1 MRRREVITLLGGSA
15 VFWPLAAHTQ
25 QPARPVIG
33 FLHSA
38 SPGPYAAYVASFQK
52 GLNEAGY
59 VDGQNVTVE
68 YRWAEGRFDRL
79 SELAAELVGRRVDAI
94 ATPGNTSAAVAA
106 KAATATIPII
116 FGVSDDPVKFG
127 LVASLSHPGGNATG
141 INFLTSELV
150 EKRFGLLR
158 ELVPNAT
165 RVSVLVNPA
174 NTANAE
180 TTIKQ
185 VKAAGRSLGMQIHV
199 VNATSSGEI
208 DAAFTI
214 LERDRPDALFVSPDA
229 VFNGLRVQLAILAM
243 RNRIP
248 SVFSVREY
256 VEAGGLMSYGTDIA
270 DMFRQVGVYTG
281 RILKGEKPADL
292 PVIQPTKLELAI
304 NLNTAKALGINVPPM
319 LLARAD
325 KVIE

>member
-1 MRRREVITLLGGSA
+1 MVN
-15 VFWPLAAHTQ
+15 WPLAVLAQ
-25 QPARPVIG
+25 QSARPVVG

-38 SPGPYAAYVASFQK
+38 SPAPYAGYVTSFQK
-52 GLNEAGY
+52 GLNEVGY

-68 YRWAEGRFDRL
+68 YRWAEGGFDRL
-79 SELAAELVGRRVDAI
+79 PELADELVRRGVDAI

-106 KAATATIPII
+106 KAATASIPII

-127 LVASLSHPGGNATG
+127 LVASLAHPGGNAAG
-141 INFLTSELV
+141 INFLTAELV

-158 ELVPNAT
+158 ELVPKAT
-165 RVSVLVNPA
+165 RISVLVNPA

-180 TTIKQ
+180 ATIKQ
-185 VKAAGRSLGMQIHV
+185 VEAAGRSLGMQILII
-199 VNATSSGEI
+199 NATSSSDI
-208 DAAFTI
+208 DTAFAVI
-214 LERDRPDALFVSPDA
+214 ERARSDALFVSPDA
-229 VFNGLRVQLAILAM
+229 VFNGLRVKLAILAM

-270 DMFRQVGVYTG
+270 DMFRHVGVYTG
-281 RILKGEKPADL
+281 RVLKGEKPADL

-304 NLNTAKALGINVPPM
+304 NLSTAKALGLDVPPM

>member
-1 MRRREVITLLGGSA
+1 VT
-15 VFWPLAAHTQ
+15 
-25 QPARPVIG
+25 
-33 FLHSA
+33 
-38 SPGPYAAYVASFQK
+38 SFQK
-52 GLNEAGY
+52 GLNEVGY

-68 YRWAEGRFDRL
+68 YRWAEGGFDRL
-79 SELAAELVGRRVDAI
+79 PELADELVRRGVDVI
-94 ATPGNTSAAVAA
+94 ATPGNTGAAVAA
-106 KAATATIPII
+106 KAATASIPII

-127 LVASLSHPGGNATG
+127 LVASLAHPGGNATG
-141 INFLTSELV
+141 INFLTAELV

-158 ELVPNAT
+158 ELVPKAT
-165 RVSVLVNPA
+165 RISALVNPA

-180 TTIKQ
+180 ATIKQ
-185 VKAAGRSLGMQIHV
+185 VEAAGRSLGMQILII
-199 VNATSSGEI
+199 NATSSSDI
-208 DAAFTI
+208 DTAFAVI
-214 LERDRPDALFVSPDA
+214 ERARSDALFVSPDA
-229 VFNGLRVQLAILAM
+229 VFNGLRVKLAILAM

-281 RILKGEKPADL
+281 RVLKGEKPADL

-304 NLNTAKALGINVPPM
+304 NLSTAKALGLDVSPM